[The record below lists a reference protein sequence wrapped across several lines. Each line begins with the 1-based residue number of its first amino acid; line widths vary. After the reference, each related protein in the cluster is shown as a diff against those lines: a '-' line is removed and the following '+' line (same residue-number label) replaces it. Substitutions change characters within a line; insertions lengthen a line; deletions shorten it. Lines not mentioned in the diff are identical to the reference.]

1 MRKHLTILVLC
12 CCLFSACTSAQPEG
26 TSEFI
31 DSWSKS
37 DRNSAVS
44 FWYTGEDKGRY
55 VIVEKWPTKSVTY
68 HVDKTRVR
76 IVGVYGI
83 FSDRE
88 EVSLNLKQ
96 ENIEILDD
104 ASQQRAD

>member
-1 MRKHLTILVLC
+1 MSNHLTVIVLSGC
-12 CCLFSACTSAQPEG
+12 FFSACTSVQPEG

-31 DSWSKS
+31 DSWSES
-37 DRNSAVS
+37 ASNSAVS
-44 FWYTGEDKGRY
+44 YWYVGEDQGHH

-68 HVDKTRVR
+68 HVDTSQVR

-96 ENIEILDD
+96 ENIEIVDN
-104 ASQQRAD
+104 ASRR